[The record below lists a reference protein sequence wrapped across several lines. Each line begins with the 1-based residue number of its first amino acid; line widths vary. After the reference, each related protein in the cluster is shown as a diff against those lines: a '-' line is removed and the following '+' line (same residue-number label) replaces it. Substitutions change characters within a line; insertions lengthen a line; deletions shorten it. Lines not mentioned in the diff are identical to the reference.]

1 MLLRQLLVSRNQKK
15 GKYELKV
22 SQDENGIFKNV
33 PLTPQVRGVCAINRN
48 QLFQS
53 LFDKLDK
60 KMFTNVTDLLF

>member
-1 MLLRQLLVSRNQKK
+1 M
-15 GKYELKV
+15 KV

-48 QLFQS
+48 QLFQF
-53 LFDKLDK
+53 LFDKLDE